1 MQSKKKRISE
11 GPDMHDDILSLKKTS
26 QIYDIWGR
34 LVRNKSA
41 MIMNFV
47 FAGIGIVALDVL
59 IWLTT
64 TSYDASYISLVVFA
78 CAVELGKALG

>member
-1 MQSKKKRISE
+1 MQSKRKRVSG

-41 MIMNFV
+41 MAGLIILLILILTAI
-47 FAGIGIVALDVL
+47 FADFIAP
-59 IWLTT
+59 
-64 TSYDASYISLVVFA
+64 
-78 CAVELGKALG
+78 